1 MATDQETD
9 IFERLQ
15 DICSKQ
21 LGVTKERIELDTN
34 FSTDLEAD
42 SLDVVELVMS
52 FEEEFDI
59 PIDDEVAGEMQT
71 VRNVVDFVTKTKSE
85 NS

>member
-21 LGVTKERIELDTN
+21 LGVAKTEIQLGTN

-59 PIDDEVAGEMQT
+59 PINDEAAGELST
-71 VRNVVDFVTKTKSE
+71 VQSVIDFVTKTKSKD
-85 NS
+85 S

>member
-1 MATDQETD
+1 MVTDQETD
-9 IFERLQ
+9 VFERLQ
-15 DICSKQ
+15 EICSKQ
-21 LGVTKERIELDTN
+21 LGVAKEDIQLDTN

-59 PIDDEVAGEMQT
+59 PIADDAAGELST
-71 VRNVVDFVTKTKSE
+71 VQNVIDFVTTTKSKD
-85 NS
+85 S